1 VSGDYKRSP
10 PIGEAFVY
18 AAMTR
23 IMARRL
29 ANAKIYQTVFLG
41 NWVDKGDLLYGALCY
56 SHSAILY
63 LRMCH
68 LDHRGEDDR

>member
-1 VSGDYKRSP
+1 MLASGDYKRSP
-10 PIGEAFVY
+10 TIGEAFVC

-56 SHSAILY
+56 SLKAIRLLGTTIWY
-63 LRMCH
+63 S
-68 LDHRGEDDR
+68 